1 MKLPPINPM
10 LIHTIQ
16 DRLLL
21 LKGNSILEIALYNAA
36 TNDPVSAVRLALS
49 CHQDN
54 PEMMTELLGETLMA
68 DIIQYQ
74 KNKIDEAEPH
84 PGTYAD

>member
-1 MKLPPINPM
+1 MKALPINPM

-16 DRLLL
+16 DRILE

-36 TNDPVSAVRLALS
+36 LTDPVSAVRLALS

-54 PEMMTELLGETLMA
+54 PQMMTELLGEKLMT
-68 DIIQYQ
+68 DILQYQ
-74 KNKIDEAEPH
+74 KNKIDEAEPDT
-84 PGTYAD
+84 GAYTD